1 MKKFATLLLMCA
13 ASAGSACAQEALW
26 DKIDHVS
33 PQVNDDATVTFRYAN
48 PNAKAVKV
56 VADFATADPAL
67 RCGEIAMTPDSA
79 GVWSATT
86 PPLVPDLYGYHFDVD
101 GVNTLDLSNVYVN
114 RDIASLFNI
123 FIVPGGTADLYKVQD
138 VAHGTVAK
146 QWYRS
151 KGDAIAGLGGPRD
164 RRLTVYT
171 PAGYETSGRR
181 YPVLYLLHGSG
192 GDENAWSE
200 LGRAIQILD
209 NMIASGDAE
218 PMIVVMP
225 NGNIDLQ
232 AAPGESPLGMTT
244 PIAKLPHWMD
254 GSFEATFPEIVEF
267 IDSNYRTRADKASRA
282 VAGLSMGGFNSLHL
296 SKDYP
301 GMFDYVGLFSAAI
314 WPLDPS
320 LAGRYTD
327 MPAKLKKQFEN
338 APKLYWIGI
347 GSDDFLYDVNVKYR
361 QLLDSLGIPY
371 TYHES
376 DGGHQWKNWRRYLTL
391 FLPQLFK

>member
-1 MKKFATLLLMCA
+1 MKRILSTLLLIA
-13 ASAGSACAQEALW
+13 AGIITASAQEALW
-26 DKIDHVS
+26 NQIKHVS
-33 PQVNDDATVTFRYAN
+33 PQVNEDATVTFRYIN
-48 PNAKAVKV
+48 QDAKEVKV
-56 VADFATADPAL
+56 VADFAAADPAL
-67 RCGEIAMTPDSA
+67 SCGEIAMTLDSA
-79 GVWSATT
+79 GVWTATT

-101 GVNTLDLSNVYVN
+101 GVYSLDLSNVYVN

-151 KGDAIAGLGGPRD
+151 KGGADLGSPRD

-209 NMIASGDAE
+209 NMIASGAAE

-244 PIAKLPHWMD
+244 PVAKLPHWMD
-254 GSFEATFPEIVEF
+254 GTFESVFPEIVEF
-267 IDSNYRTRADKASRA
+267 IDANYRTRTDKASRA

-301 GMFDYVGLFSAAI
+301 DMFDYVGLFSAAI
-314 WPLDPS
+314 WPHNRDVADIS
-320 LAGRYTD
+320 E
-327 MPAKLKKQFEN
+327 KLRRQFEN

-347 GSDDFLYDVNVKYR
+347 GSDDFLYDVNTEYR

-376 DGGHQWKNWRRYLTL
+376 DGGHQWKNWRRYLTM
-391 FLPQLFK
+391 FLPLLFK